1 MIHNDKEQ
9 THSLDQCP
17 DKCNGKGACMSYTD
31 DPMGQPRCWCYLGF
45 SVSLRFI
52 FMKCSYYNFAFMFEV
67 SVLIVNSFSRVRRVS
82 SKTTHAQINAA
93 AVDNALSPSVIVMN
107 PSGE

>member
-1 MIHNDKEQ
+1 
-9 THSLDQCP
+9 
-17 DKCNGKGACMSYTD
+17 
-31 DPMGQPRCWCYLGF
+31 
-45 SVSLRFI
+45 
-52 FMKCSYYNFAFMFEV
+52 
-67 SVLIVNSFSRVRRVS
+67 VRRVS